1 MADIDALCEECMYL
15 EYDEEL
21 EEYNCTMECADEDD
35 YQKMVSAGSKMCPFF
50 RRGNEYTIVR
60 KQN

>member
-1 MADIDALCEECMYL
+1 MYL

-21 EEYNCTMECADEDD
+21 EEYNCSQVYADEDD
-35 YQKMVSAGSKMCPFF
+35 YARMASSNGKMCPYF

>member
-15 EYDEEL
+15 EYDEEY
-21 EEYNCTMECADEDD
+21 EEYMCSLDCADEDD
-35 YQKMVSAGSKMCPFF
+35 YADMIMSKGKMCPYF

-60 KQN
+60 KQI